1 MAFFIVYFYN
11 MPVMYSFVIPVYN
24 RPEEIRELLHS
35 IEALNGSI
43 PFEVVMVD
51 DGSERKSD
59 KVALLFPSLNINYY
73 YTENTG
79 PGDSRNF
86 GMRQAN
92 GDYFII
98 LDSDCLLSPDY
109 LISVHRS
116 LQESFIDCFGGPDT
130 AHSSFNFRQKA
141 ISFVMTSFLT
151 TGGVRGGQKALK
163 RFEPRSFNMGLSRSA
178 FEKSGGFGD
187 LHPGEDPELVHRLW
201 DLGFDSTL
209 INDALVYHKRR
220 LTWSSYTR
228 QIYKFGLARSI
239 LNRQNPNY
247 SSIIFWLPTL
257 IMVMAIIAF
266 FLLYYGWPY
275 LLIAG
280 GSYLFL
286 LTVVA
291 LVQLSDIRA
300 LYMIPLIFAIQNMA
314 YSAGFLNGWWA
325 LSVFKKAPR
334 KRFSNMFF
342 KWDDDEDGKS

>member
-1 MAFFIVYFYN
+1 MAFFIVYFYS
-11 MPVMYSFVIPVYN
+11 MPLVYSFVIPVYN
-24 RPEEIRELLHS
+24 RPEEIQELLHS
-35 IEALNGSI
+35 IQALNGSI
-43 PFEVVMVD
+43 PFEVVIVD
-51 DGSERKSD
+51 DGSELKSD
-59 KVALLFPSLNINYY
+59 KAVSLFSSLTIKYY
-73 YTENTG
+73 YKENTG

-116 LQESFIDCFGGPDT
+116 LKESFIDCFGGPDT
-130 AHSSFNFRQKA
+130 AHASFNFRQKA

-178 FEKSGGFGD
+178 FEQSGGFGD

-209 INDALVYHKRR
+209 IKEALVYHKRR
-220 LTWSSYTR
+220 ITWSSYLR

-239 LNRQNPNY
+239 LNQQHPKY
-247 SSIIFWLPTL
+247 SSVVFWLPTL
-257 IMVMAIIAF
+257 LVVMAIMAL
-266 FLLYYGWPY
+266 FLACYGWPY

-286 LTVVA
+286 ITVVA
-291 LVQLSDIRA
+291 LVQLMDLRA
-300 LYMIPLIFAIQNMA
+300 LYMIPMIFAIQNLA
-314 YSAGFLNGWWA
+314 YAAGFLNGWWA

-342 KWDDDEDGKS
+342 N